1 MNCIRRLVSAL
12 IARVLPGID
21 GGRIWNRLDM
31 HSPESGEIL
40 LEIRLMRWLQPWR
53 RTLAAAMLAF
63 FLAGVWLVWSVGSAL
78 FAAAPHGLAFA
89 VPLLLGVL
97 VHGLFIL
104 IVHECTHGNVFGRPV
119 DDWVGNGA
127 IGLLLLPFLAERY
140 QMVHRLHHRRA
151 NQVGDT
157 NWTPFRQRL
166 FRRSRW
172 LYALY
177 ELLPV
182 VNNLDR
188 IREEVGRGRR
198 SGVAFAWLCAAAT
211 YGILQPPLAYWL
223 LVVLGVNTIN
233 ALRLWVE
240 HFGHYAGRVSNTYY
254 CPLGF
259 GIGNHEVHHRYPRIP
274 ALVLAVGLALRRKDG
289 SVLTGVRS
297 LLFDKRYAHFRTF
310 QDDFTGDNV

>member
-1 MNCIRRLVSAL
+1 MNCTARLLAKL
-12 IARVLPGID
+12 IARVLPD
-21 GGRIWNRLDM
+21 LDLERIWNRLDVQA
-31 HSPESGEIL
+31 PATGETL
-40 LEIRLMRWLQPWR
+40 FEIRLMRWLQPWR
-53 RTLAAAMLAF
+53 RPLATAMLAF
-63 FLAGVWLVWSVGSAL
+63 FLVGVSLVW
-78 FAAAPHGLAFA
+78 GLGAMLYADRPNGLMVA

-104 IVHECTHGNVFGRPV
+104 IVHECTHGNVFGRTA

-127 IGLLLLPFLAERY
+127 IGLLLMPFLAERY
-140 QMVHRLHHRRA
+140 QMMHRLHHRRA

-177 ELLPV
+177 ELVPIL
-182 VNNLDR
+182 NNLDR
-188 IREEVGRGRR
+188 IRDEVARGRR
-198 SGVAFAWLCAAAT
+198 SGVLFAWLCAVAT
-211 YGILQPPLAYWL
+211 YAIFRPTLAYWL
-223 LVVLGVNTIN
+223 LVMLGVNTIN

-274 ALVLAVGLALRRKDG
+274 ALVLAVGLALRRKDC
-289 SVLTGVRS
+289 SVFKGIGK
-297 LLFDKRYAHFRTF
+297 LLFDEDYAHFRSF
-310 QDDFTGDNV
+310 QEDFTGDNV